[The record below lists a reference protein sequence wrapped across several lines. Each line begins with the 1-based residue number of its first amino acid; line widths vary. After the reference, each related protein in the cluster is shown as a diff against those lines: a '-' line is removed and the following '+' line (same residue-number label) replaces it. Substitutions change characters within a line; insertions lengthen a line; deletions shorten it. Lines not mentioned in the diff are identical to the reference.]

1 MTTTLLPF
9 VMDGGMIHDIELAK
23 ALGYSRPGNIRN
35 LIRRHMRAL
44 ESIGP
49 LHSAAAAPVGIEYR
63 LTTAQAAFILAKAGT
78 KRADSYLVAICEV
91 FAMAAALGRGVRLRT
106 TQPFQAAPEADRA
119 APATHAAE
127 PALIAAQFSSRLER
141 TTSQ

>member
-9 VMDGGMIHDIELAK
+9 AMDGGMIHDIELAK

-35 LIRRHMRAL
+35 LIRRHMLAL

-49 LHSAAAAPVGIEYR
+49 LHSAAAPVGIEYR

-106 TQPFQAAPEADRA
+106 TQPIQAAPEADRA
-119 APATHAAE
+119 APATHAAD